1 MSDQSN
7 VDAGRAL
14 APEEMKPY
22 LAGIE
27 PDVREVAPGRLGKVE
42 TADTLAAREGIPSDE
57 HGVPADLAMQ
67 SRALLR
73 HQRENWP
80 MLGKGFESLETVQV
94 RTFDFDG
101 FGMTVQFNPGRIV
114 SSSAKVDKKTIKER
128 KCFLCQQHLP
138 SEQKGVLHGDY
149 MVLCNPFPI
158 FSEHFTIPHLD
169 HVPQLIRDAFEPML
183 ELSTAMGRYYTLFYN
198 GPRCGASAPDHLHF
212 QGGERGFMPMDI
224 HWEDMAGRHGTWI
237 ADDDKIR
244 MARVDDGLRRYVIM
258 ESDDKPKLLQNFEQ
272 LYTAFAEA
280 SRQAGSEAGDDEE
293 PMLNILTTQENGRWR
308 VVCFLRRKHRP
319 ARFFAEGEEKMLFS
333 PASVDFGG
341 VCITPV
347 ERDFQRITADDLRD
361 MFNEVSVTPEVLDA
375 VVKKL

>member
-138 SEQKGVLHGDY
+138 PEQKGVLHGDY
-149 MVLCNPFPI
+149 MVLGNPFPI

-169 HVPQLIRDAFEPML
+169 HVPQLIRGAFEPML
-183 ELSTAMGRYYTLFYN
+183 DLSAAMGRYYTLFYN

-237 ADDDKIR
+237 ADDDRLR

-280 SRQAGSEAGDDEE
+280 SRQIGTEAGDDEE

-319 ARFFAEGEEKMLFS
+319 ARFFAEGDEKLVFS

-347 ERDFQRITADDLRD
+347 ERDFERITADDLRD

-375 VVKKL
+375 VVKAL